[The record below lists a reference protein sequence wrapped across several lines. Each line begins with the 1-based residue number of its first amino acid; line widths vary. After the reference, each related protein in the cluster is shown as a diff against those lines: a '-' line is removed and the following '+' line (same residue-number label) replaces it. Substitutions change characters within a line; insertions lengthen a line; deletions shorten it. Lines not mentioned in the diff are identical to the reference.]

1 MRWNEPFLLV
11 SFYSFG
17 NWGLERLSD
26 LFKVPWAVKRKKDLC
41 PSVWFYKIFCGSVW
55 LHLLAHGRCRWFQKE
70 VLQQGLKKMNHF
82 PNREQ
87 EEWHSR
93 WKTLPGQRQWA
104 ACWGNESSFYQIIN
118 SPESEAV
125 LFTRVVLPQ
134 SSSVWH
140 QASQQLTMER
150 RCKWMD
156 GWMDG

>member
-26 LFKVPWAVKRKKDLC
+26 LFKVPQAVKRKKDLC
-41 PSVWFYKIFCGSVW
+41 PSVWLHKIFCGSVW

-70 VLQQGLKKMNHF
+70 LLQQGLKKGEEFSH
-82 PNREQ
+82 REQ

-104 ACWGNESSFYQIIN
+104 ACWENESSF
-118 SPESEAV
+118 SPDYKFPRVRGCAV
-125 LFTRVVLPQ
+125 HQ
-134 SSSVWH
+134 SSPTTELKCVAPSK
-140 QASQQLTMER
+140 QAINHG
-150 RCKWMD
+150 KKV
-156 GWMDG
+156 